1 LNTNPNNSTFVAM
14 AAAPTAT
21 GNTTAATGNTTAG
34 TGTAATTASTTTIG
48 VGFQCRLMKIN
59 VMVSLGDSHFLLST
73 IVKPNNIGTGVPTA
87 TSSSG
92 GTGSTGSSGG
102 GSTYTPTVTNTSGAF
117 PFTIVQSAEN
127 YDIP

>member
-1 LNTNPNNSTFVAM
+1 
-14 AAAPTAT
+14 
-21 GNTTAATGNTTAG
+21 
-34 TGTAATTASTTTIG
+34 
-48 VGFQCRLMKIN
+48 MKIN